1 MKAGKVYLIGAGPGD
16 PGLLTRKAERI
27 LGRADV
33 VLYDALMD
41 RSILSLV
48 KPGAELIPVGK
59 RGGKPSPKQKE
70 INELL
75 IRKARAGKV
84 VARLKG
90 GDPFVLGRGAE
101 EALALVQRGV
111 QIELV
116 PGVTSAIAA
125 PTYAGIPLT
134 HRDFASSFS
143 VITGQEDPAKTES
156 GIDWKALASGKGT
169 LVFLMGLANLDKIT
183 GNLVRAGLSPRTPV
197 GIVENGTYP
206 FQRTVTGDLRDISQ
220 RVRKSGIK
228 PPAVIIVGEV
238 VRLREKMNWFEKKP
252 LFGKKIV
259 ITRAREQASA
269 LAETLQAAGAWT
281 LEFPTIEILGPRRNT
296 SLDQAIGKISGFD
309 WLVLTSPNG
318 VRGLI
323 GRMLDLDR
331 DLRDLKGVKIAVIG
345 PATREELG
353 WWGIKAEV
361 MPGKYYS
368 RELPRAMGGKNI
380 RGKRILLARSEQADP
395 DLPRVLRAAGGLVTD
410 AICYRTARAKR
421 VDPEVKKAV
430 TRGDFDGITFTS
442 SSTVINFLGIMG
454 KAKARLLLKGKLV
467 AAIGEVT
474 ARALKENKIRAGI
487 VARKPTIPDLAEAII
502 KKAKGIEHRAKG

>member
-1 MKAGKVYLIGAGPGD
+1 MIGAGPGD

-27 LGRADV
+27 LGGADV
-33 VLYDALMD
+33 VLYDALVD

-70 INELL
+70 INALL
-75 IRKARAGKV
+75 IKKARAGKI

-101 EALALVQRGV
+101 EALALVKKRV
-111 QIELV
+111 KIELV

-134 HRDFASSFS
+134 HRDFTSSFS
-143 VITGQEDPAKTES
+143 VITGQEDPTKTES

-169 LVFLMGLANLDKIT
+169 LVFLMGMANLDKIT
-183 GNLVRAGLSPRTPV
+183 GNLTQAGLSPRTPV

-206 FQRTVTGDLRDISQ
+206 FQRTVIGDLQDIS
-220 RVRKSGIK
+220 RRARKTGIK
-228 PPAVIIVGEV
+228 PPAVVIVGEV

-269 LAETLQAAGAWT
+269 LAEMLQAAGAWT
-281 LEFPTIEILGPRRNT
+281 LEFPTIEILGPRR
-296 SLDQAIGKISGFD
+296 SAGLDRAIGKISSFD

-345 PATREELG
+345 PATKEELG

-368 RELPRAMGGKNI
+368 QELPRAMGGKNI
-380 RGKRILLARSEQADP
+380 RGQRILLVRSEQADP
-395 DLPRVLRAAGGLVTD
+395 DLNRALRAARGVVTE
-410 AICYRTARAKR
+410 AICYRTARVRK
-421 VDPEVKKAV
+421 VDPEVKKMVAS
-430 TRGDFDGITFTS
+430 GDFDGITFTS
-442 SSTVINFLGIMG
+442 SSTVINFVGIIG

-467 AAIGEVT
+467 ASIGEVT
-474 ARALKENKIRAGI
+474 ARALKKNKIRVGI
-487 VARKPTIPDLAEAII
+487 VARRPTIPDLAEAII
-502 KKAKGIEHRAKG
+502 KHFKCK

>member
-1 MKAGKVYLIGAGPGD
+1 MIGAGPGD

-27 LGRADV
+27 LGLADV
-33 VLYDALMD
+33 VFYDALVD

-70 INELL
+70 INKLL
-75 IRKARAGKV
+75 IQKARAGKV

-101 EALALVQRGV
+101 EALALVRRGV
-111 QIELV
+111 KIELV

-169 LVFLMGLANLDKIT
+169 LVFLMGMANLDKIT
-183 GNLVRAGLSPRTPV
+183 GNLTRAGLSPRTPV

-206 FQRTVTGDLRDISQ
+206 FQRTVIGDLQDIS
-220 RVRKSGIK
+220 RRARKTGIK

-259 ITRAREQASA
+259 ITRAREQASY
-269 LAETLQAAGAWT
+269 LSELLQESGAWT
-281 LEFPTIEILGPRRNT
+281 LEFPTIEILGPRQCT
-296 SLDQAIGKISGFD
+296 SLDRAIGKISSFD

-345 PATREELG
+345 PATRDELG

-361 MPGKYYS
+361 MPARYYS
-368 RELPRAMGGKNI
+368 KELPRAMGGKNI
-380 RGKRILLARSEQADP
+380 RGQRILLARSEQADP
-395 DLPRVLRAAGGLVTD
+395 DLNRALRAAGAVVTE
-410 AICYRTARAKR
+410 AICYRTARVKK
-421 VDPEVKKAV
+421 VDPEVKKMVAC
-430 TRGDFDGITFTS
+430 GDFDGITFTS
-442 SSTVINFLGIMG
+442 SSTVNNFMGIMG
-454 KAKARLLLKGKLV
+454 KPRAQRLLKGKLV

-474 ARALKENKIRAGI
+474 ARALRENQVQAGI
-487 VARKPTIPDLAEAII
+487 VARRPTIPDLAEAIV